1 MKTFLDH
8 LYFSLVSVLFGLI
21 ALYIVLY
28 VADGVL
34 AQIGMSFGFR
44 KFSVGA
50 NILAVTIV
58 WVLASFG
65 LTCFLTYHTLK
76 NRPRDQ
82 IVYTKRQR

>member
-8 LYFSLVSVLFGLI
+8 LYFSLVSTLVGLI
-21 ALYIVLY
+21 ALYLVLY
-28 VADGVL
+28 VVDGAL

-50 NILAVTIV
+50 SILALTIV
-58 WVLASFG
+58 WVLASSG
-65 LTCFLTYHTLK
+65 LACFLTYRTVK

-82 IVYTKRQR
+82 IVYTKRQK